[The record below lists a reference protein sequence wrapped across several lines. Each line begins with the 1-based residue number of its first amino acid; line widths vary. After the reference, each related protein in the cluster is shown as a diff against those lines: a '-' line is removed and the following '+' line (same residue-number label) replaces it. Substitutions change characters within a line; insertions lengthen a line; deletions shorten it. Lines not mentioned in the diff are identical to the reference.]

1 MILEENSSLPK
12 EKKTAKSKEAVL
24 RQSKEFKEKI
34 EETVVEKT
42 TNIQVPQTFQN
53 NRSNSKPKK
62 KYPELTES
70 ERKLAEADAF
80 LRKLQQKKLPKP

>member
-1 MILEENSSLPK
+1 MILEENSSLPLDTK
-12 EKKTAKSKEAVL
+12 VAKSKEVKVL
-24 RQSKEFKEKI
+24 KQSKELK
-34 EETVVEKT
+34 ETVEEMSVEKT

-53 NRSNSKPKK
+53 NRSNSKPKR

-80 LRKLQQKKLPKP
+80 LRKLQ